1 METISFC
8 IPCHNRTYDLEKS
21 MGYLIESANASPPV
35 EIMILDYNSPDYLA
49 DYIKQVLDSKSLN
62 PENILSYCKYQG
74 QNYYHM
80 AHARNL
86 SARAS
91 SGSII
96 TIMSSDICPQANF
109 VSVIREQIKNYDCL
123 LVNNYRGILTCR
135 KEEFMGAGGYDER
148 FEFYGP
154 EDKDLELRLLR
165 RGNRIGTLSSDLLSV
180 IPTPNKEKAKN
191 YRLPISKREMSQRM
205 KPILEENIR
214 KRILVAN
221 EGVSWGQGLE

>member
-1 METISFC
+1 
-8 IPCHNRTYDLEKS
+8 

-35 EIMILDYNSPDYLA
+35 EIMILDYNSPDNLA

-86 SARAS
+86 SVRAS

-123 LVNNYRGILTCR
+123 LGVGMTFN
-135 KEEFMGAGGYDER
+135 KS
-148 FEFYGP
+148 
-154 EDKDLELRLLR
+154 EDNIPIRLPLLNSR
-165 RGNRIGTLSSDLLSV
+165 NSKSLSSG
-180 IPTPNKEKAKN
+180 P
-191 YRLPISKREMSQRM
+191 
-205 KPILEENIR
+205 
-214 KRILVAN
+214 
-221 EGVSWGQGLE
+221 